1 VTDGSEQRTQLA
13 HERTDLAVERTVMAN
28 ERTLMAWGRTGLSQI
43 GLGLSLFK
51 FLEAIEAHGG
61 ARRFALVVIAL
72 GTVAAAFGVADYLA
86 TTSRLSRT
94 HAIPRNRRHW
104 VMAASIALFGAI
116 VLVALMTE
124 YVMR

>member
-1 VTDGSEQRTQLA
+1 MTDGADRRTQLA
-13 HERTDLAVERTVMAN
+13 HQRTDLAVERTVMAN

-72 GTVAAAFGVADYLA
+72 GTVAAELA
-86 TTSRLSRT
+86 YGEGLQAHARAAELRLNDVPPMR
-94 HAIPRNRRHW
+94 
-104 VMAASIALFGAI
+104 GA
-116 VLVALMTE
+116 
-124 YVMR
+124 R